1 MKTEVIYEME
11 SLYREPFRIVA
22 HHFGGEQKTLCVLG
36 SMRGNEIQQLYI
48 AGLLVKRL
56 KALEEAGLILKNYG
70 ITVIP
75 SANIYSANI
84 SKRFW
89 AMDNSDINR
98 MFPGYNLGET
108 TQRIAA
114 GLFEHLQGYRF
125 GVQLASFYIP
135 GKFVPHVRLMD
146 TQFQDTGLAQLFGL
160 PFVVLRKPVPFD
172 TTTLNFNWQVW
183 GTNAFS
189 LYSGATDRIDQAGAE
204 LAVSSVLRFLARM
217 HVIQYNVY
225 GGFES
230 TIFPEKELTTIR
242 AQQPGIFLPSVDTFQ
257 TVTKGQE
264 LAQILDTLT
273 GEVISRVTADE
284 DGIVFFRKEEP
295 LVMEHE
301 ELFMIIPKLHR

>member
-1 MKTEVIYEME
+1 ME
-11 SLYREPFRIVA
+11 
-22 HHFGGEQKTLCVLG
+22 
-36 SMRGNEIQQLYI
+36 
-48 AGLLVKRL
+48 
-56 KALEEAGLILKNYG
+56 
-70 ITVIP
+70 
-75 SANIYSANI
+75 
-84 SKRFW
+84 
-89 AMDNSDINR
+89 
-98 MFPGYNLGET
+98 
-108 TQRIAA
+108 
-114 GLFEHLQGYRF
+114 
-125 GVQLASFYIP
+125 
-135 GKFVPHVRLMD
+135 
-146 TQFQDTGLAQLFGL
+146 TQFQDTGLAQLFGM

-189 LYSGATDRIDQAGAE
+189 LYSAATDRIDPASAE

-242 AQQPGIFLPSVDTFQ
+242 ASQPGIFLPAVDTFQ